1 MQKRFFRNSDN
12 LKTKGI
18 MISSC
23 VFHNSAQ
30 RTEASHFH
38 SKAVTSAVSVTYVLL
53 SSHGLKISSDRNISK
68 L

>member
-1 MQKRFFRNSDN
+1 
-12 LKTKGI
+12 